1 MFIEENAHFSLIH
14 HLKNQFGSLAQVL
27 DSFPEKFLDTPT
39 LAIDIQ
45 SIRFTKFQIGDYNNI
60 REVNWLVDIFART
73 KSQRDRIIFK
83 AMASLEKPIPIY
95 DFGVNFPPPLPPQVG
110 VIRPIMITL
119 DFIDIKIDNPEE
131 IFYRGAGTFTAQ
143 LEIIGG
149 S

>member
-1 MFIEENAHFSLIH
+1 
-14 HLKNQFGSLAQVL
+14 
-27 DSFPEKFLDTPT
+27 
-39 LAIDIQ
+39 
-45 SIRFTKFQIGDYNNI
+45 
-60 REVNWLVDIFART
+60 
-73 KSQRDRIIFK
+73 
-83 AMASLEKPIPIY
+83 MASLEKPIPIY

-110 VIRPIMITL
+110 VIRPITITL